1 MNGAVPGTGVSRTYW
16 NLPFRFKLDP
26 SGKFSLS
33 ETDPATEPVD
43 LDDIPDPAEEM
54 RMRSQF
60 WVENLYEE
68 TIPEAAYVTR
78 MLSEFWY

>member
-1 MNGAVPGTGVSRTYW
+1 MNGAVPGAGVARSYW

-33 ETDPATEPVD
+33 ETDPTEPVN
-43 LDDIPDPAEEM
+43 LDEIPDPAEET

-60 WVENLYEE
+60 WVEKLYEE
-68 TIPEAAYVTR
+68 TIPEAA
-78 MLSEFWY
+78 